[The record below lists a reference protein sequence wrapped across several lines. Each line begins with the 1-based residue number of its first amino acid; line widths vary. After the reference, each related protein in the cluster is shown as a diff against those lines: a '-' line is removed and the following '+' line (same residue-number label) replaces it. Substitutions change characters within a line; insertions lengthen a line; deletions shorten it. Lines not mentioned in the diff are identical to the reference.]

1 MYKKLGFIKKI
12 RLFSSYRKSVKS
24 IKNILSQDFNIR
36 IDSAYR
42 MYTVINIP
50 EDIIGEAYSIKKS
63 DIDRISENY
72 IKEYSSELSKFLNKN
87 GLSEIFEFYE
97 IKKVDKYSYLV
108 VIGFSL
114 FRSNEYYSKLYWR
127 YIPISSLIILS
138 LFILFLIR

>member
-1 MYKKLGFIKKI
+1 MNKKMSFIKKI

-24 IKNILSQDFNIR
+24 IKNILDRDFNVR

-50 EDIIGEAYSIKKS
+50 EDLVGEAYSIKKS

-72 IKEYSSELSKFLNKN
+72 IKEYSSELGRFLNKN
-87 GLSEIFEFYE
+87 GLSELFEFYE
-97 IKKVDKYSYLV
+97 TKKVDKYSYLV

-114 FRSNEYYSKLYWR
+114 FKSNEYYNKLYWR
-127 YIPISSLIILS
+127 YIPISTLIILS
-138 LFILFLIR
+138 IFILFLTW